1 MLMIEPLDRLNH
13 PGTSRTTD
21 RYAAEAEIRKFHL
34 DVSFRPI
41 TVIQIQAN
49 KSIGCRRQMPMLMVN
64 VRKMR
69 VFMRQC
75 FMAMP
80 VLVWL

>member
-1 MLMIEPLDRLNH
+1 MAELSRLSLMV
-13 PGTSRTTD
+13 
-21 RYAAEAEIRKFHL
+21 AE
-34 DVSFRPI
+34 RPI

-49 KSIGCRRQMPMLMVN
+49 KSIGCHRQMPMLMVN